1 MNLVTIREA
10 VPDDAA
16 DLLAVYAYFVRET
29 AITFEYDVPAT
40 AEFRERI
47 RRTLERYPYL
57 VAEKAG
63 KILGYAYA
71 GPFSG
76 RAAYQWSC
84 EVSIYLDRAAQ
95 GGGLGRRLYEAL
107 EVRLREMG
115 IRNLYA
121 CIAWPPARDPY
132 LTRNSAEFHAHL
144 GFVTVGEFHRCGNKF
159 GRWYDMIWMEK
170 FIGDH
175 GPNPQRVRFPKD

>member
-1 MNLVTIREA
+1 MSLVTIREA
-10 VPDDAA
+10 APDDAA

-95 GGGLGRRLYEAL
+95 GVGLGRRLYEAL

-115 IRNLYA
+115 SA
-121 CIAWPPARDPY
+121 TFTPASPGPPPGTRISPGTA
-132 LTRNSAEFHAHL
+132 RNSTPIWAL
-144 GFVTVGEFHRCGNKF
+144 C
-159 GRWYDMIWMEK
+159 RWYDMIWMEK